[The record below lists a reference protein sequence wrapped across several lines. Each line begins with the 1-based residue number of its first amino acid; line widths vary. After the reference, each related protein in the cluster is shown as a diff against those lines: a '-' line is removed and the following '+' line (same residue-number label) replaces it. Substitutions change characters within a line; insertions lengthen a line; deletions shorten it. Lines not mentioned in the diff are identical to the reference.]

1 MPISEELTE
10 LLGLD
15 TVGPLIP
22 VPIRKLLALIVRGLV
37 TGEVGTPIGIA
48 RAVHAD
54 MAREGDAAIPARSSV
69 ELRIVRALARGS
81 LNPERIL
88 PVVVNRAMQAVLAS
102 ATEAHDRTAVAQEV
116 AGFRGAPSTDI
127 VDLFHWTGRLKAQD
141 HSHVDTFGDLRIHI
155 DEVPVGANG
164 HLLASR
170 VMCGATAV
178 PVVAM
183 RWTDDDHMHV
193 DARFHAIFHV
203 IAKTVRAMPATVGD
217 HLTLVAPTVAR
228 LDRLASIARSMN
240 VLTVAQ
246 TNVEASRN
254 RKSTHSSLPKWP
266 GGDTFSAWKRRGWDV
281 GAVGALDEKTF
292 DSLLTAYL
300 VATWWLLSQGVDWG
314 GATPS

>member
-1 MPISEELTE
+1 MSEELTE

-22 VPIRKLLALIVRGLV
+22 VPIRKVLVLVVRGLV
-37 TGEVGTPIGIA
+37 TGEVGTPIGVA
-48 RAVHAD
+48 RSVHAD

-69 ELRIVRALARGS
+69 ERRVVRALARGS
-81 LNPERIL
+81 LNSERIL

-102 ATEAHDRTAVAQEV
+102 ATEAHDRTAVAREV
-116 AGFRGAPSTDI
+116 AGFRGARSTDI
-127 VDLFHWTGRLKAQD
+127 VDLFHWKGRLEAED

-155 DEVPVGANG
+155 DEVPVGAMG

-170 VMCGATAV
+170 VMFGAMAV

-193 DARFHAIFHV
+193 DARFDAIFHV
-203 IAKTVRAMPATVGD
+203 IAQTVRAMPATVGD

-240 VLTVAQ
+240 VLTVPH

-254 RKSTHSSLPKWP
+254 RKSTHSSLPMWP

-281 GAVGALDEKTF
+281 GAVGALDGKTF

-300 VATWWLLSQGVDWG
+300 VATWWLLSQGVDWS

>member
-1 MPISEELTE
+1 MSEELTE

-22 VPIRKLLALIVRGLV
+22 VPIRKLLVLVVRGLV

-69 ELRIVRALARGS
+69 ERRVVRALARGS
-81 LNPERIL
+81 LNSERIL

-102 ATEAHDRTAVAQEV
+102 ATEAHDRTAVAREV
-116 AGFRGAPSTDI
+116 AGFRGARSTDI
-127 VDLFHWTGRLKAQD
+127 VDLFHWKGRLEAED

-155 DEVPVGANG
+155 DEVPVGAMG

-170 VMCGATAV
+170 VMFGAMAV

-193 DARFHAIFHV
+193 DARFDAIFHV
-203 IAKTVRAMPATVGD
+203 IAQTVRAMPATLGD

-240 VLTVAQ
+240 VLTVPQ

-254 RKSTHSSLPKWP
+254 RKSTHSRLPMWP

-281 GAVGALDEKTF
+281 GAVGALDGKTF

-300 VATWWLLSQGVDWG
+300 VATWWLLSQGVDWS

>member
-1 MPISEELTE
+1 MSEELTE

-22 VPIRKLLALIVRGLV
+22 VPIRKVLVLVVRGLV
-37 TGEVGTPIGIA
+37 TGEVGTPIGVA
-48 RAVHAD
+48 RSVHAD

-69 ELRIVRALARGS
+69 ERRVVRALARGS
-81 LNPERIL
+81 LNSERIL

-102 ATEAHDRTAVAQEV
+102 ATEAHDRTAVAREV
-116 AGFRGAPSTDI
+116 AGFRGARSTDI
-127 VDLFHWTGRLKAQD
+127 VDLFHWKGRLEAED

-155 DEVPVGANG
+155 DEVPVGAMG

-170 VMCGATAV
+170 VMFGAMAV

-193 DARFHAIFHV
+193 DARFDAIFHV
-203 IAKTVRAMPATVGD
+203 IAQTVRAMPATLGD

-228 LDRLASIARSMN
+228 LDRLASIARAMN
-240 VLTVAQ
+240 VLTVPQ

-254 RKSTHSSLPKWP
+254 RKSTHSRLPMWP

-281 GAVGALDEKTF
+281 GAVGALDGKTF

-300 VATWWLLSQGVDWG
+300 VATWWLLSQGVDWS

>member
-1 MPISEELTE
+1 MSEELTE

-22 VPIRKLLALIVRGLV
+22 VPIRKLLVLVVRGLV

-69 ELRIVRALARGS
+69 ERRVVRALARGS
-81 LNPERIL
+81 LNSERIL

-102 ATEAHDRTAVAQEV
+102 ATEAHDRTAVAREV
-116 AGFRGAPSTDI
+116 AGFRGARSTDI
-127 VDLFHWTGRLKAQD
+127 VDLFHWKGRLEAED

-155 DEVPVGANG
+155 DEVPVGAMG

-170 VMCGATAV
+170 VMFGAMAV

-193 DARFHAIFHV
+193 DTRFNAIFHV
-203 IAKTVRAMPATVGD
+203 IAKTVRAMPATLGD

-240 VLTVAQ
+240 VLTRSEEPHV
-246 TNVEASRN
+246 
-254 RKSTHSSLPKWP
+254 
-266 GGDTFSAWKRRGWDV
+266 
-281 GAVGALDEKTF
+281 
-292 DSLLTAYL
+292 
-300 VATWWLLSQGVDWG
+300 
-314 GATPS
+314 

>member
-1 MPISEELTE
+1 MSEELTE

-22 VPIRKLLALIVRGLV
+22 VPIRKVLVLVVRGLV
-37 TGEVGTPIGIA
+37 TGEVGTPIGVA
-48 RAVHAD
+48 RSVHAD

-69 ELRIVRALARGS
+69 ELRVVRALARGS
-81 LNPERIL
+81 LNSERIL

-102 ATEAHDRTAVAQEV
+102 ATEAHDRTAVAREV
-116 AGFRGAPSTDI
+116 AGFRGARSTDI
-127 VDLFHWTGRLKAQD
+127 VDLFHWKGRLEAED

-155 DEVPVGANG
+155 DEVPVGAMG

-170 VMCGATAV
+170 VMFGAMAV

-193 DARFHAIFHV
+193 DARFDAIFHV
-203 IAKTVRAMPATVGD
+203 IAQTVRAMPATLGD

-228 LDRLASIARSMN
+228 LDRLASIARAMN
-240 VLTVAQ
+240 VLTVPQ

-254 RKSTHSSLPKWP
+254 RKSTHSRLPMWP

-281 GAVGALDEKTF
+281 GAVGALDGKTF

-300 VATWWLLSQGVDWG
+300 VATWWLLSQGVDWS

>member
-1 MPISEELTE
+1 MSEELTE

-22 VPIRKLLALIVRGLV
+22 VPIRKVLVLVVRGLV
-37 TGEVGTPIGIA
+37 TGEVGTPIGVA

-54 MAREGDAAIPARSSV
+54 MARKGDAAIPARSNV
-69 ELRIVRALARGS
+69 ELRVVRALARGS

-102 ATEAHDRTAVAQEV
+102 ATEAHDRTAVAREV
-116 AGFRGAPSTDI
+116 AGFRGARSTDI
-127 VDLFHWTGRLKAQD
+127 VDLFHWKGRLEAED
-141 HSHVDTFGDLRIHI
+141 HSHVDTFEEIQIHI
-155 DEVPVGANG
+155 DEVPVGAMG

-170 VMCGATAV
+170 VMFGAMAV

-193 DARFHAIFHV
+193 DARFDAIFHV

-240 VLTVAQ
+240 VLTVPQ

-254 RKSTHSSLPKWP
+254 RKSTHSSLPMWP

-281 GAVGALDEKTF
+281 EAVGALDEKTF

-300 VATWWLLSQGVDWG
+300 VATWWLLSQGVDWS

>member
-1 MPISEELTE
+1 MSEELTD

-22 VPIRKLLALIVRGLV
+22 VPIRKSLVLVVRGLV

-102 ATEAHDRTAVAQEV
+102 ATEAHDRTAVAREV
-116 AGFRGAPSTDI
+116 VGFRGDPSSDT
-127 VDLFHWTGRLKAQD
+127 VDLFHGKGRMKAQG
-141 HSHVDTFGDLRIHI
+141 HSHVSTFGDLRIHI
-155 DEVPVGANG
+155 DEVAVGAMGNV
-164 HLLASR
+164 LASR
-170 VMCGATAV
+170 LMCGPMAV

-193 DARFHAIFHV
+193 DARFDAIFHV
-203 IAKTVRAMPATVGD
+203 IAQTVRAMPATLGD

-240 VLTVAQ
+240 VLTVPQ

-254 RKSTHSSLPKWP
+254 RKSTHSSLPMWP

-281 GAVGALDEKTF
+281 GAVGALDGKTF

-300 VATWWLLSQGVDWG
+300 VATWWLLSQGVDWS